1 MADTTTAAPV
11 QGISVRHR
19 GRLEQIGIYLGKFLR
34 MFFYQSDWKVLP
46 MSALIA
52 GLIGLVMGP
61 TLFVTLEGT
70 AMGAFALVMVCI
82 WNGCFNSIQVI
93 CRERDVIKREHRS
106 GMHVSA
112 YVTAHMIY
120 QALLCLMQTVIT
132 LSVTKV
138 AGVHYE
144 LCKPLFGSW
153 FLLDF
158 GITVFLIT
166 FASDMMALWIS
177 TLCHS
182 TTAAMTIM
190 PFVLIFQ
197 LVFSGGMLSL
207 PAWSK
212 PLTRLT
218 ISSPGIN
225 AMAAQGEANKR
236 PLVSLWN
243 SVQSMGNMEIAGEV
257 TLGQVLDFLDSN
269 TPLAAEISKRDIRL
283 TVTVGQV
290 LDFLHNGQSEE
301 LEQLRAMKLSGTVNM
316 YQALSMLQEADLTI
330 PAASEDDVASVKQL
344 IDRMLQDP
352 KTAEELRAITV
363 SEEMTLG
370 ELVDAAVVNGM
381 LDPYREQTVTIKRS
395 IGELADAVNSN
406 PDLRQLR
413 AEGFPVKTTVAEVQ
427 SMIGVDRARSILQEK
442 AAASRIKPEYEWT
455 RTNVAINW
463 LSLMGFI
470 LLFALLSMIT
480 LKFIDKDKR

>member
-1 MADTTTAAPV
+1 MAETMTEPAV

-70 AMGAFALVMVCI
+70 AMGAFAMVMVCI

-120 QALLCLMQTVIT
+120 QALLCLMQTIIT

-138 AGVHYE
+138 AGIHYE
-144 LCKPLFGSW
+144 LCRPLFGSW

-177 TLCHS
+177 TLCRS

-207 PAWSK
+207 PEWSK

-225 AMAAQGEANKR
+225 AVSAQGDANHR

-243 SVQSMGNMEIAGEV
+243 SVQSMGGMEISGEI

-269 TPLAAEISKRDIRL
+269 TPLAAEISKRDIRV

-290 LDFLHNGQSEE
+290 LDFLHDGKNADI
-301 LEQLRAMKLSGTVNM
+301 EQLRAMELGGTVNM
-316 YQALSMLQEADLTI
+316 YQALTLLRDAELTV
-330 PAASEDDVASVKQL
+330 PSASEDDSRAIKEL
-344 IDRMLQDP
+344 LDRLLQDP
-352 KTAEELRAITV
+352 NTSEELRAITL
-363 SEEMTLG
+363 SKEMTLG
-370 ELVDAAVVNGM
+370 ELVDTAEESGM
-381 LDPYREQTVTIKRS
+381 LDPYREQAVTISRT
-395 IGELADAVNSN
+395 IGELAEAVNSN
-406 PDLRQLR
+406 PNLRQLR

-427 SMIGVDRARSILQEK
+427 SLIGIDRARSILQEK

-470 LLFALLSMIT
+470 LLFALLSMTT